1 MAKRASKK
9 RSGMAKRTGASR
21 TRKPQKKLSDLFH
34 ETLKDIYFAENKIIK
49 TLPKMAKAA
58 QSRDLAAA
66 FNKHLRETQGQ
77 VKRLEQIFRIID
89 KPVRGKPC
97 EAINGI
103 TDEGAEI
110 MKDFKGMPALD
121 AGLLAAA
128 QAVEHYE
135 ISRYG
140 TLRTWAEE
148 LGMRDAAKL
157 LQATLALTLA
167 TSVINLEAEEERQAA

>member
-1 MAKRASKK
+1 
-9 RSGMAKRTGASR
+9 
-21 TRKPQKKLSDLFH
+21 
-34 ETLKDIYFAENKIIK
+34 
-49 TLPKMAKAA
+49 MAKAA
-58 QSRDLAAA
+58 HSRQLANA

-77 VKRLEQIFRIID
+77 VKRLDQIFRMLG
-89 KPVRGKPC
+89 KPARGKTC

-110 MKDFKGMPALD
+110 MRDFKGMPALD

-148 LGMRDAAKL
+148 LGMADAAKL
-157 LQATLALTLA
+157 LQATLAEEEATDQALTELA
-167 TSVINLEAEEERQAA
+167 TSVINLEAEEEEVSEAA